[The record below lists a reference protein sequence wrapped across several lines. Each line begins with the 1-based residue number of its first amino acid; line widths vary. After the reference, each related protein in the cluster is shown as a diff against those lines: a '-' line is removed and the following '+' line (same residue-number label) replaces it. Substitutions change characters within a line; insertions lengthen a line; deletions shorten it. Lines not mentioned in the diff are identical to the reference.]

1 MNANWWGL
9 IGEKL
14 NKLVGRV
21 AKSEVIG
28 GIPGSG
34 VDQNNVPY
42 SLTEEF
48 VSVYRMHPL
57 IPGKR
62 LLNSIKQN
70 SYKRQT
76 ILHFSTPTLVLTP
89 RQSPFK
95 ILLFKT
101 LKKRLM
107 TTLISRML
115 STHSESTIPEQSLTT
130 TIPTSCVTYK
140 LQTASSV
147 TWVPLTSFAT
157 ESAECHGTANS
168 ADSFTFPHQSH
179 SPNLQAETGNSH
191 PRSVPSTITTSRR

>member
-1 MNANWWGL
+1 LLAKIHTVEWTPAILDHPTLQIGMNANWWGL
-9 IGEKL
+9 IGGKL

-89 RQSPFK
+89 RQPPFK
-95 ILLFKT
+95 ILPFKT
-101 LKKRLM
+101 LKRRLM

-115 STHSESTIPEQSLTT
+115 STHSESTIPEQ
-130 TIPTSCVTYK
+130 
-140 LQTASSV
+140 
-147 TWVPLTSFAT
+147 
-157 ESAECHGTANS
+157 
-168 ADSFTFPHQSH
+168 
-179 SPNLQAETGNSH
+179 
-191 PRSVPSTITTSRR
+191 